1 MKCYKKLQRILR
13 GRLCEYKNFTFDL
26 WLYESFLGFRDI
38 RFWSSIV
45 YFRDLKECAYASKY
59 ISFPNTN
66 LRQNTNKSSYGRTI
80 STDIR
85 DEDIDLVPKRRAPLP
100 PNQMTYTSSSAMI
113 SEVHKSPVRRPTEPP
128 PPAPSIARMGSSF
141 KSWSHQCIL
150 VIVSNCQG

>member
-1 MKCYKKLQRILR
+1 MKAS
-13 GRLCEYKNFTFDL
+13 
-26 WLYESFLGFRDI
+26 LYFRASFLFY
-38 RFWSSIV
+38 SINANKKIILIATL
-45 YFRDLKECAYASKY
+45 YSRDLKECAYASKY

-66 LRQNTNKSSYGRTI
+66 MRQNTNKSSYGRTI

-141 KSWSHQCIL
+141 KS
-150 VIVSNCQG
+150 

>member
-1 MKCYKKLQRILR
+1 MNGKVISFQAFSTMEPLLKKIKCFLKGPSY
-13 GRLCEYKNFTFDL
+13 
-26 WLYESFLGFRDI
+26 FLGFWVI
-38 RFWSSIV
+38 RFWSSII

-100 PNQMTYTSSSAMI
+100 PNQMSYTSSSAMI

-141 KSWSHQCIL
+141 KSWSHYSIL
-150 VIVSNCQG
+150 LIVSNCQG

>member
-13 GRLCEYKNFTFDL
+13 GRLCEYKYLTFEPLRHDYFGSIPSTPTE
-26 WLYESFLGFRDI
+26 WQFQ
-38 RFWSSIV
+38 SSIIH
-45 YFRDLKECAYASKY
+45 FRDLKECAYASKY

-141 KSWSHQCIL
+141 KS
-150 VIVSNCQG
+150 

>member
-13 GRLCEYKNFTFDL
+13 GRLCEYKYLTFEPLRHDYIPSTPTE
-26 WLYESFLGFRDI
+26 WQFQ
-38 RFWSSIV
+38 SSIIH
-45 YFRDLKECAYASKY
+45 FRDLKECAYASKY

-66 LRQNTNKSSYGRTI
+66 LHHNTNKSSYGRTI

-141 KSWSHQCIL
+141 KS
-150 VIVSNCQG
+150 